1 MKRSHWTKGRIRDLI
16 VSLNGGISVNSEDRP
31 AEKGEY
37 GILKTSAVTEGVF
50 RPKENK
56 VIPPEELPRA
66 RLNPKKDSILISRMN
81 TPALVGASAY
91 IEKEYPNLFLPDR
104 LWQFEAK
111 SDQICMRWL
120 AYVLGSSLYR
130 NRLTNIASGTSGSMK
145 NISKPSVLSL
155 EISIPPFTEQ
165 KAIAEALTIWD
176 RAIDLTE
183 RLIATKQKLCK
194 GLMQQSL
201 MEKRRLHGFTSP
213 WRTVRLRKIFYNRKE
228 SNRGDLPL
236 LAITKDRG
244 VIPRDEVERK
254 DSSNADKS
262 RYLRIC
268 PGDIGYNTMRMWQGV
283 SALSGLE
290 GIVSPAYTIVTPKDE
305 VDGEF
310 MALFFKFP
318 PTINLFFRYSQG
330 LVADTLNLKFN
341 NFAKIQVT
349 IPEKTEQQAIKKIF
363 RKLDKEISLLGQVL
377 DALKVQKKGLM
388 QQLLTS

>member
-66 RLNPKKDSILISRMN
+66 KLNPKKDSILISRMN